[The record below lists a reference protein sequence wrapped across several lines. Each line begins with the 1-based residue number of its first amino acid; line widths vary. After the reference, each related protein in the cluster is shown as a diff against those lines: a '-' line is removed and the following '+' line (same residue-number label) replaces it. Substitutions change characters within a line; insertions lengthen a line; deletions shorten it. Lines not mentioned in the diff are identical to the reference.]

1 MDECRSRDA
10 ARGEGAGMRFDLLGS
25 IGPDAPEAEVRR
37 EIGAVV
43 ARASPN
49 GGLTIELGPA
59 DGAPLLR
66 LGLSKVEAHRLRGAL
81 EAILTGRDEEI
92 VITDT

>member
-1 MDECRSRDA
+1 
-10 ARGEGAGMRFDLLGS
+10 
-25 IGPDAPEAEVRR
+25 VRR
-37 EIGAVV
+37 EVGAVV

-49 GGLTIELGPA
+49 GGLTIEFGPA

-66 LGLSKVEAHRLRGAL
+66 LGLTKLEAHRLRGAL
-81 EAILTGRDEEI
+81 EAIMTGRNKEI

>member
-1 MDECRSRDA
+1 
-10 ARGEGAGMRFDLLGS
+10 MRFDLLGS
-25 IGPDAPEAEVRR
+25 IGPDAPDAEIRR

-49 GGLTIELGPA
+49 GGLTIEFGPA

-66 LGLSKVEAHRLRGAL
+66 LGMSKAEAHRLRGAL
-81 EAILTGRDEEI
+81 DAIIIGRHEEI